1 MKVEDKIYRNHVSR
15 IYDAEKSLERLL
27 NIIIQKEIK
36 DLNFDPVACEKLIK
50 DMFEK
55 IVGLTIDKEVEEIL
69 TRLKQT
75 LKNRINE

>member
-1 MKVEDKIYRNHVSR
+1 MKIEDKIYRNHVSR

-27 NIIIQKEIK
+27 TVIIQREIK
-36 DLNFDPVACEKLIK
+36 GLNFDPVACEKLIK
-50 DMFEK
+50 DMFER
-55 IVGLTIDKEVEEIL
+55 IVSLTIDKEVEDIL

>member
-1 MKVEDKIYRNHVSR
+1 MKIEDKIYRNHVNR

-27 NIIIQKEIK
+27 DVIIKQQLK

-55 IVGLTIDKEVEEIL
+55 IVGLTIDKEVEDIL